1 MRNRSDHIRKYT
13 WHPEGWI
20 DRTHARFLFLCYS
33 SGIESRPETHVCIYM
48 LHIYMFFR
56 RYTMLYLSIR
66 RIDFFFLYT
75 TILIN
80 LFLRVN
86 FSVVQNFSRI
96 SLKNS
101 SVYIFTI
108 IIYINNET
116 ILRFY
121 FDFDSSFILKIP
133 PRPRFLTYKIYRYI
147 IFPSHRFSNQER
159 KKERI

>member
-1 MRNRSDHIRKYT
+1 MTSRRLNRSYARSLSFSLLFVWHRKSARNT
-13 WHPEGWI
+13 
-20 DRTHARFLFLCYS
+20 RTYIHVTH
-33 SGIESRPETHVCIYM
+33 THV
-48 LHIYMFFR
+48 FS
-56 RYTMLYLSIR
+56 TMLYLSIR